1 MADRTLPE
9 KASLGQL
16 RAQAKELRRACAG
29 GNPAALERV
38 RAVRGDAAGG
48 GRSGEGTD
56 GGRSGEG
63 TDGGRSGGGTTG
75 GGRSGGAATGGGL
88 ELPLREAQ
96 FVIAREY
103 GFDGWRQLVEA
114 AVRQQSGGRD
124 LHRWFA
130 VELNNGTWDVL
141 DAGLSEA
148 SPREEREQALYAA
161 YASTYHW
168 MQAGNVANHGRG
180 EHLIASVAVAIGELP
195 TAARHAARY
204 AELIAAHP
212 AAFADWDAAFAA
224 EALARVASR
233 SGAADAAELKAAAVR
248 AAEAVAGDEDRR
260 ICLERLAAEPW

>member
-1 MADRTLPE
+1 MAAKTLPDN
-9 KASLGQL
+9 ASLGQL

-29 GNPAALERV
+29 GNPAALARV
-38 RAVRGDAAGG
+38 RAVRPDTEPAA
-48 GRSGEGTD
+48 D
-56 GGRSGEG
+56 
-63 TDGGRSGGGTTG
+63 
-75 GGRSGGAATGGGL
+75 L
-88 ELPLREAQ
+88 QLRDAQ

-103 GFDGWRQLVEA
+103 GFDGWRELVEA

-130 VELNNGTWDVL
+130 VELNNGTWDLL
-141 DAGLSEA
+141 DAGLSDA

-180 EHLIASVAVAIGELP
+180 EHLIASVAVAIGQPE

-204 AELIAAHP
+204 AELIAASP
-212 AAFADWDAAFAA
+212 AAFTDWDAAFAA

-233 SGAADAAELKAAAVR
+233 SGAPDAAELKAEALR
-248 AAEAVAGDEDRR
+248 LAEAVAGAEDRR
-260 ICLERLAAEPW
+260 ICLERLAAKPW